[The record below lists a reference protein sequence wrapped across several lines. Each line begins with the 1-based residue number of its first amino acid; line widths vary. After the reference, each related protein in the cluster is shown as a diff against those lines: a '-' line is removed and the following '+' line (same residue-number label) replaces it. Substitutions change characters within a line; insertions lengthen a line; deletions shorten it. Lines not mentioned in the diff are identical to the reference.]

1 LPAMDFLQQFQ
12 MTQAHWLVLVL
23 SALAIGLSKTGLGG
37 LGTLFVPLMASV
49 FGGKA
54 SSGIVLPM
62 LVMADFFA
70 VAYYRR
76 HADWPVLLKL
86 LPWAFAGII
95 IGTFTSQHIDD
106 EAFKRIMGIIIV
118 LSVAIMIWQET
129 RTEYLVPSHWAF
141 SALMGLAAGYTTMV
155 GNLAGAVTSLYLLS
169 MRLPKNSFIGTGAWF
184 YLAINVFKLPF
195 HVFSWKTIGWESFQ
209 LDLLMLPIIAI
220 SAVSGFFI
228 TKKLSEALYR
238 KFIIGMTLAT
248 VLLLFL

>member
-1 LPAMDFLQQFQ
+1 MGIFQQFQ
-12 MTQAHWLVLVL
+12 LTGLEWAMLVFT
-23 SALAIGLSKTGLGG
+23 ALAIGLSKTGLAG
-37 LGTLFVPLMASV
+37 LGTLFVPLMAHA

-54 SSGIVLPM
+54 SSGLVLPM
-62 LVMADFFA
+62 LVMADVFA

-76 HADWPVLLKL
+76 HADWAVLLKL

-106 EAFKRIMGIIIV
+106 EAFKKIMGVIIV

-129 RTEYLVPSHWAF
+129 RTEYLIPKHWAF
-141 SALMGLAAGYTTMV
+141 AALMGLAAGYTTMV

-184 YLAINVFKLPF
+184 FLAINSFKVPF
-195 HVFSWKTIGWESFQ
+195 HIFSWKTISWESFQ
-209 LDLLMLPIIAI
+209 LDLLMLPVIAFG
-220 SAVSGFFI
+220 AVAGFFI
-228 TKKLSEALYR
+228 TKKLSENLYR

-248 VLLLFL
+248 VLLLFW